1 MKQAIMLTIK
11 NGSKIIVG
19 VESIIQAYEVVQN
32 SNGTI
37 PKDSVGCTKIE
48 SRHAMVTHC
57 IVLESV
63 EEIYNLI
70 EGNNNF

>member
-1 MKQAIMLTIK
+1 MLTIK
-11 NGSKIIVG
+11 DGSKIIVG
-19 VESIIQAYEVVQN
+19 VESIIKAFPIVQN

-37 PKDSVGCTKIE
+37 PNDSIGCTKIE

-57 IVLESV
+57 IVQESI

-70 EGNNNF
+70 EGNNDF